1 MQRQVWHST
10 KLSFTIYWGLLWIC
24 YCSLM
29 LLKTKRLHML
39 ILLTSSQHLHL
50 NPQCNDTHTNTRTP
64 RQTDQPP
71 LHTQKSNS
79 LLLKLQQDTPL
90 AIRSQRSFS
99 SGPSS
104 FRPAGA
110 CMYTQEQCLLN
121 IKNLCMY
128 VGCNVQSAPHAPNFF
143 FVNEMRSRMVTRW
156 GMKAAAGRD
165 LLNKIWCTCVLQIT
179 VWALHHTAPQQRC
192 KRD

>member
-121 IKNLCMY
+121 IKTCVCML
-128 VGCNVQSAPHAPNFF
+128 VAMCNQHLTLLIFS
-143 FVNEMRSRMVTRW
+143 VNEMRSRMVTR
-156 GMKAAAGRD
+156 
-165 LLNKIWCTCVLQIT
+165 
-179 VWALHHTAPQQRC
+179 
-192 KRD
+192 

>member
-10 KLSFTIYWGLLWIC
+10 KLSFAIYWGLLWIC

-71 LHTQKSNS
+71 LHTQKLNS

-143 FVNEMRSRMVTRW
+143 FVNEMRSRMVTR
-156 GMKAAAGRD
+156 
-165 LLNKIWCTCVLQIT
+165 
-179 VWALHHTAPQQRC
+179 
-192 KRD
+192 